1 MSISITFHFSLG
13 RISVVTNAFIIAFT
27 SEFIPRMVYQYKYS
41 TDNTLS
47 GYLNFTLSSFNPKDF
62 ENHNHDEANMLV
74 PNDIIH
80 PKICRYRDFRH
91 PPEHE
96 KQYQETDAF
105 WHVLAARLAFVV
117 VFQNCVALVV
127 MAIKWIVPNLYSDI
141 EDRCRR
147 EAYVTNEVIIRSEL
161 LKAKGIREVHDD
173 DIPEGVDDTG
183 EESMLTQEFLMK
195 SIDSGNKHLGSS
207 PTVRRRN
214 VELQTAVPN
223 NDTDENALFER
234 VESQMIGDK
243 TDTNIIV

>member
-1 MSISITFHFSLG
+1 MTYFCFSLG

-27 SEFIPRMVYQYKYS
+27 SEFIPRLVYQYKYS
-41 TDNTLS
+41 SDNTLA

-62 ENHNHDEANMLV
+62 ENHSQEDANMLV
-74 PNDIIH
+74 PEDIIH
-80 PKICRYRDFRH
+80 PKVCRYRDFRH

-127 MAIKWIVPNLYSDI
+127 MAIKWIVPNLHSDI
-141 EDRCRR
+141 EDRCKR

-161 LKAKGIREVHDD
+161 LKAKGVREVHDD
-173 DIPEGVDDTG
+173 DIPEGIEEDD
-183 EESMLTQEFLMK
+183 SMLTQEYMMK
-195 SIDSGNKHLGSS
+195 SIDSEKRLECS
-207 PTVRRRN
+207 PSIRRRN
-214 VELQTAVPN
+214 VELQSSKPN
-223 NDTDENALFER
+223 DCSDDNILFER